1 MPTHGLSST
10 SKCRHGWTMSLSIE
24 KLGEM
29 ITHRRGSLGVRAAAK
44 EIGVSPAT
52 LSRIENGHIP
62 DLVTFAAICQWLGE
76 DPSKF
81 LGMQPA
87 HQLESAASVHLRK
100 KRTTSIDTAI
110 ALGGMIVAV
119 QQALRD
125 RENI

>member
-1 MPTHGLSST
+1 MMGLN
-10 SKCRHGWTMSLSIE
+10 IE
-24 KLGEM
+24 KLGEL
-29 ITHRRGSLGVRAAAK
+29 IIARRGTLGVRAAAK
-44 EIGVSPAT
+44 EIGISSAT
-52 LSRIENGHIP
+52 LSRIENSHVP
-62 DLVTFAAICQWLGE
+62 DLATFAAICRWLGE

-87 HQLESAASVHLRK
+87 ELSDTPASVHLRK
-100 KRTTSIDTAI
+100 KKTTSIDTAI

>member
-1 MPTHGLSST
+1 
-10 SKCRHGWTMSLSIE
+10 MSLSIE

-29 ITHRRGSLGVRAAAK
+29 ITLRRGSLGVRAAAK

-62 DLVTFAAICQWLGE
+62 DLATFAAICQWLGE

-81 LGMQPA
+81 LGMQPTQ
-87 HQLESAASVHLRK
+87 QLESAASVHLRK

>member
-1 MPTHGLSST
+1 
-10 SKCRHGWTMSLSIE
+10 MSLSIE

-29 ITHRRGSLGVRAAAK
+29 VADRRGTLGVRAAAK
-44 EIGVSPAT
+44 EIGISSAT

-62 DLVTFAAICQWLGE
+62 DLVTFAAICRWLGE

-81 LGMQPA
+81 LGMQPT
-87 HQLESAASVHLRK
+87 ESENTAASVHLRK
-100 KRTTSIDTAI
+100 KKTTSIDTAI
-110 ALGGMIVAV
+110 ALGGMIISV